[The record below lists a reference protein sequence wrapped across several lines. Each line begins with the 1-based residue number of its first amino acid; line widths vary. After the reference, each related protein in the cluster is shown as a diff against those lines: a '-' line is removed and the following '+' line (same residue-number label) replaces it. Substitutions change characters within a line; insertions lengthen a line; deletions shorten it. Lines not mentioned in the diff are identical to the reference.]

1 MCIIRSMLALLG
13 PLDLYL
19 SYYRKGFQ
27 EEQSKSRL
35 QPAVLM
41 GVTPSSIPIISFP
54 PICHQYSSMRL
65 VLVCQAFERPEFFSQ
80 PSLQYAILS
89 CGALSFQASL
99 CSGSTPSI
107 IHKICLS
114 LLVVKLRF
122 AFIYRKCHW
131 SFQPG
136 GAVSYKQLLFL
147 FRKVAKRCQVGSLRA
162 SLFQRLILYILALL
176 SSFPPC
182 PNLNWLKLKWPDFL
196 MMALAWLD
204 RHELLLGQQLA
215 RLESQ
220 ESKLANP
227 LFQLIKNKRLLFY
240 SFH

>member
-114 LLVVKLRF
+114 LLG
-122 AFIYRKCHW
+122 RKASLCFHLPKMPLEFPAGRR
-131 SFQPG
+131 SLVQATSLPLSKSSK
-136 GAVSYKQLLFL
+136 AVSGWKPAGQSVLAPHSLHPCITLFL
-147 FRKVAKRCQVGSLRA
+147 SSL
-162 SLFQRLILYILALL
+162 
-176 SSFPPC
+176 P
-182 PNLNWLKLKWPDFL
+182 
-196 MMALAWLD
+196 
-204 RHELLLGQQLA
+204 
-215 RLESQ
+215 
-220 ESKLANP
+220 
-227 LFQLIKNKRLLFY
+227 
-240 SFH
+240 

>member
-54 PICHQYSSMRL
+54 PICHQYSCMRL
-65 VLVCQAFERPEFFSQ
+65 VLVCQAFERQEFFSQ

-89 CGALSFQASL
+89 WGALSFQASL

-114 LLVVKLRF
+114 LLG
-122 AFIYRKCHW
+122 RK
-131 SFQPG
+131 
-136 GAVSYKQLLFL
+136 
-147 FRKVAKRCQVGSLRA
+147 A
-162 SLFQRLILYILALL
+162 SLCFHLPKIPLESREAQSRTSNFHRSAFEKQRSGVRLEACGPVCSSASFFTSLHYSLPFLLALT
-176 SSFPPC
+176 
-182 PNLNWLKLKWPDFL
+182 
-196 MMALAWLD
+196 
-204 RHELLLGQQLA
+204 
-215 RLESQ
+215 
-220 ESKLANP
+220 
-227 LFQLIKNKRLLFY
+227 
-240 SFH
+240 